1 MRPNPAFGQHIF
13 HGPGLKQRPPPA
25 HIRAKMVAY
34 SSEVVYPR
42 FFWVSHYGGCPQSL
56 SCTAD
61 SCARARIGKPTLG
74 SPRPLLHEFYKTT
87 NCGQKGCTNCAPP
100 TAPVARCSPRLM
112 QALRPPSRTPPSGQ
126 PLGTGT
132 RQGAPPHPPGPRTA
146 SLQRIRCASRRTK
159 RRRRPRCRLAPT
171 AIAAIATPAGP
182 GIHNPPLFVGGP
194 RGRSERAELSLHGIG
209 QGRSFTARGI
219 LRSTFMPQ
227 RRRRPRGR
235 LARTAVPAVAPPSGP
250 GMHTPPLFVWG
261 LQGRTKRAEFSL
273 HGVDQG

>member
-1 MRPNPAFGQHIF
+1 MPPLLFVLR
-13 HGPGLKQRPPPA
+13 GPL
-25 HIRAKMVAY
+25 
-34 SSEVVYPR
+34 
-42 FFWVSHYGGCPQSL
+42 
-56 SCTAD
+56 
-61 SCARARIGKPTLG
+61 CARSYSKANGWVAPASLARIQ
-74 SPRPLLHEFYKTT
+74 KTT
-87 NCGQKGCTNCAPP
+87 NCGQKGCIPCRLTCGVQEPRRRPAELRPRLLPALETPP
-100 TAPVARCSPRLM
+100 TAPVARRSPRLM
-112 QALRPPSRTPPSGQ
+112 QSLRPPSRTPPSGQ

-132 RQGAPPHPPGPRTA
+132 RQGAPPPTGPRTA

-261 LQGRTKRAEFSL
+261 LQGRTKRA
-273 HGVDQG
+273 